1 MAKPWG
7 YQASKTSQ
15 PGLKGLAQED
25 SDAKPAYFLGAAGP
39 LPSPSLVETA
49 ISSLP
54 PDAEV
59 PQHPVSLAQSSQDD
73 TEVRHTGVSVKRKR
87 KQGKYLSDL
96 LTRPQRFFYFE
107 PIRQKWDPG
116 DWHLTLAR
124 EWWQAGPLWRLTK
137 EAVAKQKEV
146 AARVGCKRVLSLQP
160 RVLFCFVFFCAY
172 EGPRNQQHQ
181 PPSCIVSTAWCGGN
195 PRQVC
200 HLTPPSWTVSPKIFG
215 STKQHVPFP
224 QSTQPGHTPDL
235 RFKRLIQGH

>member
-1 MAKPWG
+1 MGHFFLKLPLSYFSGRGFWLSPEDTRLPKPHNLAC
-7 YQASKTSQ
+7 Q
-15 PGLKGLAQED
+15 GLAQED

-124 EWWQAGPLWRLTK
+124 E
-137 EAVAKQKEV
+137 
-146 AARVGCKRVLSLQP
+146 
-160 RVLFCFVFFCAY
+160 
-172 EGPRNQQHQ
+172 
-181 PPSCIVSTAWCGGN
+181 
-195 PRQVC
+195 
-200 HLTPPSWTVSPKIFG
+200 
-215 STKQHVPFP
+215 
-224 QSTQPGHTPDL
+224 
-235 RFKRLIQGH
+235 